1 MEEMAQKLADAKD
14 LYAAMEFLASQ
25 EDIVTALKTLNTL
38 QRKSYWDRKDIG
50 RCMGFGRAGVQLGL
64 TKGRHVAG
72 SNPDLSISLIG
83 HAKAISYNFASFS

>member
-1 MEEMAQKLADAKD
+1 MEEMALKLADEKD

-50 RCMGFGRAGVQLGL
+50 RCMGFGRAGAWLDR
-64 TKGRHVAG
+64 TR
-72 SNPDLSISLIG
+72 ICR
-83 HAKAISYNFASFS
+83 